1 MIPRALVLSV
11 GIAGLLGFLLVAYG
25 VRTHG
30 ATFGYDI
37 AVLDWMRAH
46 HTTQMDFIMQAISCL
61 GSGAFIGL
69 LMVGALLLLVNAEAW
84 AALRLLLG
92 TVLGGMLLN
101 TLVKFLLHRPRPQE
115 ITTEV
120 PLTEFS
126 FPSGH
131 TAAATLLYGLLAVF
145 ISSRTCNSW
154 WRFVVYLCAIFLVL
168 GVAYSRVYLRVHYLS
183 DVIAA
188 ICLHTAWLMM
198 ALVLSQWVEPRS
210 NPAE

>member
-1 MIPRALVLSV
+1 MVLSV
-11 GIAGLLGFLLVAYG
+11 GIAGLLVFLLVAFD
-25 VRTHG
+25 VHTHG
-30 ATFGYDI
+30 ATFGLDV

-46 HTTQMDFIMQAISCL
+46 HTTKMDFMMQAISCL

-69 LMVGALLLLVNAEAW
+69 LMVGALLLLANAEAW
-84 AALRLLLG
+84 AALRLLLV
-92 TVLGGMLLN
+92 TVVGGVLLN
-101 TLVKFLLHRPRPQE
+101 TLVKFLFHRPRPHE

-145 ISSRTCNSW
+145 ISSRTRDSW
-154 WRFVVYLCAIFLVL
+154 WRFAVPLCAVVL
-168 GVAYSRVYLRVHYLS
+168 IAGVAFSRVYLRVHYMS

-188 ICLHTAWLMM
+188 IGLHTAWLTMM
-198 ALVLSQWVEPRS
+198 LPLSKRVETRFRPR
-210 NPAE
+210 